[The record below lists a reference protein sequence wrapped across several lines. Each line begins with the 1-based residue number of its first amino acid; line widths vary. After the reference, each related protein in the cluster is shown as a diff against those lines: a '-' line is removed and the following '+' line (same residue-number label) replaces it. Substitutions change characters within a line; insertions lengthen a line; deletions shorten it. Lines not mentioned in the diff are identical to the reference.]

1 MSQVTSLNSSVKSK
15 AKKLVWQKYK
25 PGAKIPI
32 SDSGVW
38 QVDRGVVQLSRL
50 KSDGN
55 EVIVGFVTANGTFGT
70 FEHSFSSSLVVYRAT
85 ALSNVD
91 LKYYSQQ
98 DIAESPMLAR
108 NLLANF
114 SDRLEKTQQLSTI
127 MLINRIKERLRQL
140 LLMFKQEMGIPSAD
154 GVRLQVRF
162 THQHLA
168 HIIGTTRVTIH
179 HILKDF
185 QRQGLICL
193 DSERHMVIKGL

>member
-1 MSQVTSLNSSVKSK
+1 MSQVISLNSNIKSK
-15 AKKLVWQKYK
+15 VKKLAWQRYA
-25 PGAKIPI
+25 PGDKI
-32 SDSGVW
+32 SVSNSGVW

-50 KSDGN
+50 KSNGN

-70 FEHSFSSSLVVYRAT
+70 FEPGLSNSLVVYRAT
-85 ALSNVD
+85 ALSNVYI
-91 LKYYSQQ
+91 KYYSPQ

-127 MLINRIKERLRQL
+127 MLLSRIKERLRQL
-140 LLMFKQEMGIPSAD
+140 LLMFKQEMGIPRDD
-154 GVRLQVRF
+154 GVLLPLRF

-168 HIIGTTRVTIH
+168 DIIGTTRVTIH

-185 QRQGLICL
+185 QRQGLIGL
-193 DSERHMVIKGL
+193 NNERHIVIKGL